1 MTARCP
7 FCEAVHPTA
16 AGPERTGE
24 RLDCPCGATTLL
36 RAPNAEP
43 ETSVRRNMIA
53 ANKILGLSVLGGF
66 IYLVGW
72 TVHRISAAL
81 NVSLDPGARTTT
93 SYVLIYLVGV
103 VSTAAF
109 ARFVWGPSLWDHVAR
124 YWTKRKRALMGF
136 AATSAMTML
145 VASALAFLM
154 LILLGTP
161 IWSAA
166 VLQSVSLRRVTI
178 SDPSWIGAM
187 LVAIVEEVTF
197 RGIIFNYLRLGTGPW
212 KMPQALV
219 GSALIFGLAHQV
231 RGPLYLFSLQDIP
244 MLVGLTLLGVLLAV
258 AYAVSGSLACAI
270 GIHTGLLW
278 VNILG
283 GRTHLAGWL
292 WLRVS
297 SAGGGSTDLRAQ
309 PWVWALFDGLTVG
322 CWFARRWLRRFAAV
336 ED

>member
-1 MTARCP
+1 MYGHVALRP
-7 FCEAVHPTA
+7 
-16 AGPERTGE
+16 
-24 RLDCPCGATTLL
+24 LPCSSSSPLSRGVLPWGILFSA
-36 RAPNAEP
+36 
-43 ETSVRRNMIA
+43 RRNIIA

-81 NVSLDPGARTTT
+81 NVSLDPGTRTTT
-93 SYVLIYLVGV
+93 SYVLIYSVGV

-109 ARFVWGPSLWDHVAR
+109 ARFVWGPSLWNHVAR

-145 VASALAFLM
+145 VASGLALLM

-161 IWSAA
+161 IWSPI
-166 VLQSVSLRRVTI
+166 VLQSMSLRRVTI
-178 SDPSWIGAM
+178 FDPSWIGAM

-197 RGIIFNYLRLGTGPW
+197 RGIIFNYLQLGTGPW
-212 KMPQALV
+212 KVPQAVV
-219 GSALIFGLAHQV
+219 GSALIFALAHRI
-231 RGPLYLFSLQDIP
+231 RGPLYLFSIQDIP

-292 WLRVS
+292 VR
-297 SAGGGSTDLRAQ
+297 GSMDLRAQ
-309 PWVWALFDGLTVG
+309 TWVWGLLDGLTLG

>member
-1 MTARCP
+1 
-7 FCEAVHPTA
+7 
-16 AGPERTGE
+16 
-24 RLDCPCGATTLL
+24 
-36 RAPNAEP
+36 
-43 ETSVRRNMIA
+43 MIA
-53 ANKILGLSVLGGF
+53 TNKILGLSVLGGF

-81 NVSLDPGARTTT
+81 NVSLDPETRTTAN
-93 SYVLIYLVGV
+93 YVLIYLVGV

-109 ARFVWGPSLWDHVAR
+109 ARFVWGSSLWVHVAR
-124 YWTKRKRALMGF
+124 YWTERKRVLMGF
-136 AATSAMTML
+136 AVTSAMTML
-145 VASALAFLM
+145 AASALALLM

-166 VLQSVSLRRVTI
+166 VLHSFSLRRVTI
-178 SDPSWIGAM
+178 SDPSWIGAI
-187 LVAIVEEVTF
+187 LVATVEEVTF

-212 KMPQALV
+212 KMLQALA
-219 GSALIFGLAHQV
+219 GSALIFALAHRV
-231 RGPLYLFSLQDIP
+231 RGPLYLFSLEDVP
-244 MLVGLTLLGVLLAV
+244 LLVGLTLLGVLLAV

-278 VNILG
+278 VHLLG

-292 WLRVS
+292 RVS
-297 SAGGGSTDLRAQ
+297 RWARRSSMDLRTQ
-309 PWVWALFDGLTVG
+309 PWVWALLDGLTLG